1 MIPLWWLRVVSV
13 DLSGQSLPTEML
25 DFLQTEV
32 DLDGSKLLCLLKPMC
47 ELAPVVSTWVW
58 KPPGAAGVSL
68 SWCHSWVGVTPAA
81 SPAGRSPFSSFGN
94 DLDFQKKGKP

>member
-1 MIPLWWLRVVSV
+1 M

-25 DFLQTEV
+25 DFLQREV
-32 DLDGSKLLCLLKPMC
+32 GLDGSKLLCLLKPMC

-68 SWCHSWVGVTPAA
+68 SWCHSWVEVTPAA
-81 SPAGRSPFSSFGN
+81 SPTGRSPFSSFGN
-94 DLDFQKKGKP
+94 DLDFQKNGKP